1 METSIRRYNDAV
13 RAAFRRSKEPTEVRQ
28 ARQFADMLRAAKRR
42 TNETPGQRESRHR
55 ADKERMQKRRLTQR
69 FNSADND
76 LSLLGE
82 LQALLSDG
90 AVVCSEISSSQVE
103 LSLEEEMRE

>member
-13 RAAFRRSKEPTEVRQ
+13 RAAFRRSKEPAETRK

-42 TNETPGQRESRHR
+42 TNETPEQRARRHR

-69 FNSADND
+69 FNLAEDD

-90 AVVCSEISSSQVE
+90 SVVCSEISSGQVE